1 MSKSST
7 SAEVIIVG
15 AGPAG
20 LALAALLGAQGREVL
35 LVDKSAAPRDKVCG
49 EGLMPLG
56 VAALAACGLDA
67 GSLPGEEFTG
77 LEYRSFRQQTLL
89 DFTPGV
95 RGRGI
100 RRTHLIAALEA
111 AALAHS
117 SVRMVREH
125 VLGLL
130 YENGEDGD
138 GTVRG
143 VRGRSAEYR
152 ARVVVAADGVQSRL
166 AHAAGMRVRQYG
178 YRMGLRRHYRLAGGG
193 QWERVRIGLFTPYDV
208 YLTPVGGDVILATTM
223 TTRRGYETI
232 RGDYEGFLRQTPFG
246 EIFGEAQPVSS
257 LLGWHH
263 PLRSY
268 DGGGGGMGGG
278 GQSCHRDMLLL
289 GDAGGSLDP
298 CLGMG
303 ISLALSG
310 AGHAAKAVGAMLDH
324 PEQRVAHGMEYS
336 AAIRKTF
343 RHYRAFDY
351 IFRSMVV
358 SRIKS
363 EVLLWGMRHWP
374 ETADAVLR
382 AVAEGSPWSNVSLR
396 SIFFPRK
403 RRHAAL
409 G

>member
-1 MSKSST
+1 M
-7 SAEVIIVG
+7 G

-20 LALAALLGAQGREVL
+20 LALAALLGARGREVL
-35 LVDKSAAPRDKVCG
+35 VVDKSAAPRDKVCG

-67 GSLPGEEFTG
+67 GALPGGEFAG

-89 DFTPGV
+89 DFSPGV
-95 RGRGI
+95 LGKGI

-111 AALAHS
+111 AALAHP
-117 SVRMVREH
+117 SVRMLREH

-130 YENGEDGD
+130 YENGNQERGA
-138 GTVRG
+138 VRG
-143 VRGRSAEYR
+143 VRGRSAEFR
-152 ARVVVAADGVQSRL
+152 AQLVVAADGVQSRL
-166 AHAAGMRVRQYG
+166 AHAAGVRVRQYG
-178 YRMGLRRHYRLAGGG
+178 YRMGLRRHYRLAGGE
-193 QWERVRIGLFTPYDV
+193 QWNRVRIGLFTPYDV

-223 TTRRGYETI
+223 TTRGGYETI
-232 RGDYEGFLRQTPFG
+232 RGDYEEFLRRSPFG
-246 EIFGEAQPVSS
+246 EFFGEARPASS

-263 PLRSY
+263 PLRTY
-268 DGGGGGMGGG
+268 GGGRGG
-278 GQSCHRDMLLL
+278 SESVHREMLLL

-303 ISLALSG
+303 ISLALTG
-310 AGHAAKAVGAMLDH
+310 VGHAAKAVGAMLDH
-324 PEQRVAHGMEYS
+324 PQQRAARGREFS
-336 AAIRKTF
+336 AAIRENF

-358 SRIKS
+358 SQIKS

-374 ETADAVLR
+374 DTADAVLR
-382 AVAEGSPWSNVSLR
+382 AVAEGSPWGNISLR
-396 SIFFPRK
+396 SVCFPRK
-403 RRHAAL
+403 RRHAGL